1 LPGLYTPWTFP
12 KAAAIEN
19 MGPIGARASYTAN
32 TCSGDVYSFSGSTCS
47 LLTPSSSPPVIP
59 ISISSQIFMGAM
71 RLKYSTQ
78 MAMFSS
84 SGSSDKSSMCEP

>member
-1 LPGLYTPWTFP
+1 
-12 KAAAIEN
+12 
-19 MGPIGARASYTAN
+19 
-32 TCSGDVYSFSGSTCS
+32 VYSFSGSTAS
-47 LLTPSSSPPVIP
+47 LFTPSSSPPVIP

-84 SGSSDKSSMCEP
+84 SGSSDRSSMCEPKRGSPYFLKKSVSAASIPSNQGSNYWNAIQWPA